1 MNGFKL
7 SFSYPHAYANKHLHA
22 SILNACLCLCVIYL
36 IYLKRSLIQ
45 ITCGFFF
52 IYKYNMGWFL
62 EALNILQYFNYRDMC
77 GWVLRI
83 ICVHVSLHSASVIS
97 DPLPNKYPVFSQNFI
112 CQWIQFGL
120 LSLPKEWAERP
131 LIALGPSSV
140 EQIATCGHMSRR
152 VEC

>member
-7 SFSYPHAYANKHLHA
+7 SFSYPHAYANKHLRA

-83 ICVHVSLHSASVIS
+83 ICVHVSLHSALVIS
-97 DPLPNKYPVFSQNFI
+97 DPLPNKYRLQPKFY
-112 CQWIQFGL
+112 
-120 LSLPKEWAERP
+120 LSVNPIWSAVSPQR
-131 LIALGPSSV
+131 
-140 EQIATCGHMSRR
+140 MSR
-152 VEC
+152 EAFDCIGSIFCWTNSHMWTYE

>member
-7 SFSYPHAYANKHLHA
+7 SFSYPHAYANKHLRA
-22 SILNACLCLCVIYL
+22 SILNACLCLCYL
-36 IYLKRSLIQ
+36 FDLSKEKLNSNHMWIFLYIN
-45 ITCGFFF
+45 IIWGDFF
-52 IYKYNMGWFL
+52 

-77 GWVLRI
+77 CWVLRI

-120 LSLPKEWAERP
+120 LSLPKEWAERH

-152 VEC
+152 GEC